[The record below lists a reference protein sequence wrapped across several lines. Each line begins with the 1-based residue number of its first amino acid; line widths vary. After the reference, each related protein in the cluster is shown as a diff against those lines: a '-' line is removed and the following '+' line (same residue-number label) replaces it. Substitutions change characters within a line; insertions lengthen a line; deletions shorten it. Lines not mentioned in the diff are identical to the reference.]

1 MIQPK
6 IMRDRER
13 ERETDSKREERE
25 RESGDC
31 PVARACTCRAALH
44 TIGFI
49 IGVKKRKSKKDG
61 TITRILQKLVA
72 SPTGQSVTECS
83 F

>member
-13 ERETDSKREERE
+13 ERERERDRQEEKKRERE
-25 RESGDC
+25 RE
-31 PVARACTCRAALH
+31 
-44 TIGFI
+44 
-49 IGVKKRKSKKDG
+49 SKKDG

>member
-13 ERETDSKREERE
+13 ERERDRQEEKKRERE
-25 RESGDC
+25 RE
-31 PVARACTCRAALH
+31 
-44 TIGFI
+44 
-49 IGVKKRKSKKDG
+49 SKKDG

>member
-13 ERETDSKREERE
+13 ERERERERDRQEEKKRERE
-25 RESGDC
+25 RE
-31 PVARACTCRAALH
+31 
-44 TIGFI
+44 
-49 IGVKKRKSKKDG
+49 SKKDG

>member
-13 ERETDSKREERE
+13 ERERERDRQEEKTRERE
-25 RESGDC
+25 RE
-31 PVARACTCRAALH
+31 R
-44 TIGFI
+44 
-49 IGVKKRKSKKDG
+49 KKDG

>member
-13 ERETDSKREERE
+13 ERQTGREKTRERERE

-49 IGVKKRKSKKDG
+49 IGVKKKEKME
-61 TITRILQKLVA
+61 L
-72 SPTGQSVTECS
+72 
-83 F
+83 

>member
-13 ERETDSKREERE
+13 ERDRQEERKRERE
-25 RESGDC
+25 RE
-31 PVARACTCRAALH
+31 RE
-44 TIGFI
+44 
-49 IGVKKRKSKKDG
+49 SKKDG

>member
-13 ERETDSKREERE
+13 ERQTGREKTRE

-49 IGVKKRKSKKDG
+49 IGVKKKEAKKME
-61 TITRILQKLVA
+61 L
-72 SPTGQSVTECS
+72 
-83 F
+83 